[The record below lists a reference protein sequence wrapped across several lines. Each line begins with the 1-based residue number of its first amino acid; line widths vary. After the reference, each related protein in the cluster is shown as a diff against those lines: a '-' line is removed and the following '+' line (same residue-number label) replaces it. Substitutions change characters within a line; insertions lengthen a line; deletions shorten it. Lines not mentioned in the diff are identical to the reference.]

1 MVDVGRFAEQAGGSA
16 WLKHGN
22 NVVLSVATAAKD
34 EKDFMGFFPLTVEY
48 REKTSAAGR
57 IPGGYIKREGRL
69 SDNEVLTCRVI
80 DRCVRPFFPS
90 SYFNEVQVMSNV
102 YSADGHYPL
111 NVMAILSSSIALSVS
126 DIPFDGPV
134 GAVFVSRKEGQW
146 VFNFDSENDE
156 VESDVHV
163 LVAGKRDGICM
174 VEGNCELLSEDE
186 MIDLFFSAHE
196 EIKKQIEWQDQIIKG
211 ARGKAKVI
219 PEKAFDWNG
228 TADKVASS
236 G

>member
-1 MVDVGRFAEQAGGSA
+1 MSKTFELNGTGLSVDVGRFAGQAGGSA

-111 NVMAILSSSIALSVS
+111 NVMAILDHRLRCQYQIFHLMDRLAQYLSAEKKVS
-126 DIPFDGPV
+126 G
-134 GAVFVSRKEGQW
+134 
-146 VFNFDSENDE
+146 
-156 VESDVHV
+156 
-163 LVAGKRDGICM
+163 
-174 VEGNCELLSEDE
+174 
-186 MIDLFFSAHE
+186 FSTLTV
-196 EIKKQIEWQDQIIKG
+196 KTMKMSLMY
-211 ARGKAKVI
+211 
-219 PEKAFDWNG
+219 
-228 TADKVASS
+228 TY
-236 G
+236 